1 MALKVHFSYRTFAPV
16 WDVFKVSTEKLAVC
30 HMELVR
36 KLQDLIKEVQKYAEE
51 QTKAHKKV
59 LFLLQT
65 NFVNQKPTF
74 IPLCLRQQWYRLLT
88 EGRLKLNARQSQ
100 NRSKIC
106 TGILRL
112 HWALWARPGAY
123 VVRLCSLSW
132 FFKFIFCSL
141 FASLNPYIQKMCRN
155 EFLIE
160 INFMWTWKQCHYF
173 YKYLINIKQIS
184 VMYWFMKTLTSCE
197 ILACACRSNCT

>member
-74 IPLCLRQQWYRLLT
+74 IPFVFET
-88 EGRLKLNARQSQ
+88 A
-100 NRSKIC
+100 
-106 TGILRL
+106 
-112 HWALWARPGAY
+112 
-123 VVRLCSLSW
+123 VV
-132 FFKFIFCSL
+132 
-141 FASLNPYIQKMCRN
+141 
-155 EFLIE
+155 
-160 INFMWTWKQCHYF
+160 
-173 YKYLINIKQIS
+173 
-184 VMYWFMKTLTSCE
+184 
-197 ILACACRSNCT
+197 